1 MNSVTTLTP
10 QLEGLR
16 QRALAV
22 GVAGLVLCLLGAWRD
37 PLQFF
42 RSYLLG
48 YVFWIG
54 FPLGCTALVMLHHLT
69 GGAWGF
75 LIRRLLE
82 SGTRTFLL
90 MAVLFLPLVAG
101 MSRLYIWAQPAAV
114 AADPMLQYKHFYL
127 NTPFFL
133 GRAVFYFAVWIG
145 LAFLLNK
152 WSAEQ
157 DRTGEPGLARRL
169 EALSA
174 PGLILYGLTATFSA
188 VDWVMSLEPRWF
200 STVYGLLFVVIEVLS
215 ALAFSIVMARLL
227 ADREPLSQVASPGSF
242 HDLGT
247 LLLAFVMLWAYLSL
261 SQYLIIWS
269 ANLKQEIPWYTS
281 RIAGGWSALAVFLI
295 VFHFAVPFLVLLSR
309 GVKRR
314 ARVLAVVAGA
324 LIFVSLADIFWLLV
338 PGFAAGGMHVH
349 WMDVAA
355 PVGIGGIWMAAFLAQ
370 LKKRP
375 LVPLHDPR
383 LEGAHAH
390 AE

>member
-1 MNSVTTLTP
+1 MSDETTLTP
-10 QLEGLR
+10 QLEDFR

-22 GVAGLVLCLLGAWRD
+22 GVAGLLLCLFGAWRD
-37 PLQFF
+37 PVQFF

-48 YVFWIG
+48 YMFWIC

-69 GGAWGF
+69 GGAWGY

-101 MSRLYIWAQPAAV
+101 ISRLYIWAQPDAV
-114 AADPMLQYKHFYL
+114 AADSMLQHKHFYL

-133 GRAVFYFAVWIG
+133 GRAAFYFAVWIG

-152 WSAEQ
+152 WSSEQ
-157 DRTGEPGLARRL
+157 DRTGEPGLSDRL
-169 EALSA
+169 EAFSA

-188 VDWVMSLEPRWF
+188 VDWVMSLEPHWF
-200 STVYGLLFVVIEVLS
+200 STIYGLIFLVIQVLS
-215 ALAFSIVMARLL
+215 ALALSIVIARLL
-227 ADREPLSQVASPGSF
+227 AEREPLSQVASPANF

-247 LLLAFVMLWAYLSL
+247 LLFAFVMLWGYLSFA
-261 SQYLIIWS
+261 QFLIIWS
-269 ANLKQEIPWYTS
+269 GNLKAEIPWYTS
-281 RIAGGWSALAVFLI
+281 RIAGGWSALAMFLI
-295 VFHFAVPFLVLLSR
+295 VFHFAIPFFVLLSR

-324 LIFVSLADIFWLLV
+324 LIVVSLADIFWLMV
-338 PGFAAGGMHVH
+338 PGFGMEGLRPH
-349 WMDVAA
+349 WMDLAA
-355 PVGIGGIWMAAFLAQ
+355 PLGIGGIWMAAFLAQ
-370 LKKRP
+370 LKKHP

-383 LEGAHAH
+383 MEGVHAH